1 MPKPKTIRKKRPI
14 ADPCSTHPQWSMAR
28 YRTFIRSAM
37 RRAWMKWPP
46 RYEALRLA
54 RRPYVGP
61 NKRQKFE
68 FQCAHCKCWHM
79 QKEVSVDHITPWG
92 YIWESTLM
100 DAWSRLLVA
109 VSQLQVLCKPCHD
122 RKTESEA
129 VMK

>member
-1 MPKPKTIRKKRPI
+1 
-14 ADPCSTHPQWSMAR
+14 
-28 YRTFIRSAM
+28 
-37 RRAWMKWPP
+37 
-46 RYEALRLA
+46 
-54 RRPYVGP
+54 
-61 NKRQKFE
+61 
-68 FQCAHCKCWHM
+68 M